1 VTQTVAQLIEHAAH
15 AGDLAGAD
23 RVGEA
28 EGGERLV
35 VRIGIWLSDGKI
47 ARARFRATTCA
58 SLIAYAEAA
67 CRLLEGAAAPPAIDA
82 DLLRRSVQGVN
93 ASHLDRATLV
103 LAAVPREPRNQHQGG
118 LP

>member
-1 VTQTVAQLIEHAAH
+1 VPQTVAQLIEHAAH

-35 VRIGIWLSDGKI
+35 VRIGLWLSDGKV

-93 ASHLDRATLV
+93 SSHLDRAALV
-103 LAAVPREPRNQHQGG
+103 VAAVPRDPRSPQGG